1 MWSSFFFFFS
11 SPLQLQGVAAMRT
24 VQGIELMM

>member
-1 MWSSFFFFFS
+1 MWSSFFFFS

-24 VQGIELMM
+24 LQGIELMM

>member
-1 MWSSFFFFFS
+1 MWSSFFFF

-24 VQGIELMM
+24 VQGIQLMM